1 MKYLKAAQAGAGGN
15 YAHYKGS
22 AANMTAH
29 SNVLIKAQNMQNR
42 NDSFGNTANTR
53 Q

>member
-1 MKYLKAAQAGAGGN
+1 
-15 YAHYKGS
+15 
-22 AANMTAH
+22 MTAH

-53 Q
+53 QQEPK